1 MANLAGK
8 RRARGGRERGT
19 NQFDV
24 VIKRQPVRPQ
34 QQQNKRGARKDI
46 VITVSRHATHSDTA
60 LLPWS
65 LAGNNKN
72 RNNEERGESSSPMR
86 NKKTKECTFA
96 ALQLATMEGT
106 IKDTAQRERKIEYTR
121 HGSRWRNKTANTPTP
136 LAARSRTAESVS
148 LSVCPS
154 VHPPVAVTT
163 LRQGEDICEWA
174 KFILHLQCRNLIK
187 KCSVLGVSNTLKQ
200 PAATSHCLLSPLLPL
215 SLSFSAPPPHKTC
228 LGQQQHAPAPCV

>member
-8 RRARGGRERGT
+8 GSRRGGRERGT

-65 LAGNNKN
+65 LAGNSN
-72 RNNEERGESSSPMR
+72 NNEERGESSSPRR
-86 NKKTKECTFA
+86 NKKTKECSFA

-106 IKDTAQRERKIEYTR
+106 IKDTARREKERQREYTR

-136 LAARSRTAESVS
+136 LAARSRTPESVS
-148 LSVCPS
+148 QSVCLFFSPS
-154 VHPPVAVTT
+154 ACRCDD
-163 LRQGEDICEWA
+163 LRQGEDICE
-174 KFILHLQCRNLIK
+174 
-187 KCSVLGVSNTLKQ
+187 
-200 PAATSHCLLSPLLPL
+200 
-215 SLSFSAPPPHKTC
+215 
-228 LGQQQHAPAPCV
+228 